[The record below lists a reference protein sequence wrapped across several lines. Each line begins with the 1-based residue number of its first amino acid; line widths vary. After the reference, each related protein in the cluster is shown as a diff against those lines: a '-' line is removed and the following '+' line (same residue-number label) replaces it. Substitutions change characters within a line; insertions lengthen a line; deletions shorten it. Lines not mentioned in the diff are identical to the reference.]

1 MSTTPTVRESGT
13 RSIVKAVSWRV
24 LGTVA
29 TSTIV
34 FVVTHRWQ
42 LSLFVGAMEFVSKV
56 ALFWMHERIWDRVHF
71 GRVESRPS
79 VVWFTGL
86 SGSGKS
92 TISEAVVA
100 LLRAEGL
107 RVEHLDGDAVRTIF
121 PNTGFT
127 RAERDAHIRRVGFL
141 AARLEWHGVFVIAS
155 LVSPYQESRDAVRA
169 MCRSFVEV
177 HVDTPLAV
185 CEARDVKGL
194 YAKARRGELVNFTG
208 VSDPYEAPSRP
219 ELVIDTTRT
228 PADKAAEQVL
238 RLVRARMAAGQV
250 A

>member
-1 MSTTPTVRESGT
+1 MRTRRTVRESST

-29 TSTIV
+29 TSAIV
-34 FVVTHRWQ
+34 FALTHRWE
-42 LSLFVGAMEFVSKV
+42 LSLFVGAVEFVSKI
-56 ALFWMHERIWDRVHF
+56 ALFWMHERVWERVRF

-100 LLRAEGL
+100 TLRDEGL
-107 RVEHLDGDAVRTIF
+107 RVEHLDGDAVRAIF
-121 PNTGFT
+121 PGTGFT
-127 RAERDAHIRRVGFL
+127 RPERDAHVRRVGFL
-141 AARLEWHGVFVIAS
+141 AGRLESHGVIVVAS

-194 YAKARRGELVNFTG
+194 YAKARRGEIAHFTG
-208 VSDPYEAPSRP
+208 ISDQYEAPTRP

-228 PADKAAEQVL
+228 PVEEGAEQVL
-238 RLVRARMAAGQV
+238 RLVRSRMSAGW
-250 A
+250 AT